1 MGFAHAWIEDAL
13 SRLVLVAVL
22 AVLALGAYELSR
34 LRQEVQALSSAVA
47 AMKTDVQPAKADVDE
62 DADEDDHDCADDDA
76 VTPESNPELLYQQA
90 QDAYVHGQYAHAM
103 LLSEDLIETQPAK
116 GWRVFG
122 ASACFLKDRPN
133 AMQAYKRLDPPGR
146 DFLRYV
152 CARNQITLR

>member
-103 LLSEDLIETQPAK
+103 LLSED
-116 GWRVFG
+116 
-122 ASACFLKDRPN
+122 
-133 AMQAYKRLDPPGR
+133 
-146 DFLRYV
+146 
-152 CARNQITLR
+152 